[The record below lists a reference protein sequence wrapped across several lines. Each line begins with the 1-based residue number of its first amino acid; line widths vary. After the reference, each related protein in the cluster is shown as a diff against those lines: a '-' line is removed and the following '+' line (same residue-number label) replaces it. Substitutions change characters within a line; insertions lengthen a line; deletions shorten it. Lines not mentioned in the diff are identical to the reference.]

1 MPDEQNQPTTEVTQA
16 VADSNAATV
25 ASLST
30 SISGTE
36 ANAGAVSASADA
48 VPLST
53 STAASQEGGALA
65 GEISGA
71 DIKNSSDSVTGV
83 ALIPDSLSSATPK
96 PLTAADADTSL
107 TSDQSTP
114 TTAETSSGPA
124 DAPAVAQPG
133 EPVANGS
140 SNSEQPSTS
149 DASATL
155 STAASTSSAEASAFS
170 TSDTTNTPAS
180 SSNASIPVNS
190 AADATMADVGEQAEQ
205 QPETEHPAKPHI
217 RGFLRKIEAGEAIVL
232 ADVEAVLRRLEE
244 AL

>member
-1 MPDEQNQPTTEVTQA
+1 MTGEQNQPTTEVTQA

-30 SISGTE
+30 IVSTSQEAGEAVAGESAAVATAMASSAAYGTQE
-36 ANAGAVSASADA
+36 ASKSADVQPVSASSMPSATSAVSAGQ
-48 VPLST
+48 V
-53 STAASQEGGALA
+53 
-65 GEISGA
+65 
-71 DIKNSSDSVTGV
+71 
-83 ALIPDSLSSATPK
+83 
-96 PLTAADADTSL
+96 
-107 TSDQSTP
+107 
-114 TTAETSSGPA
+114 

-140 SNSEQPSTS
+140 GNSDQPSTS

-155 STAASTSSAEASAFS
+155 SIAASTSSAEALAFS

>member
-1 MPDEQNQPTTEVTQA
+1 MTDEQQQPTTEITQA

-53 STAASQEGGALA
+53 STAASQEAGGAVA
-65 GEISGA
+65 GEPIGDGGA
-71 DIKNSSDSVTGV
+71 AASAPTASPMSTASVAPTAESDSSIMDPLP
-83 ALIPDSLSSATPK
+83 AAT
-96 PLTAADADTSL
+96 
-107 TSDQSTP
+107 
-114 TTAETSSGPA
+114 
-124 DAPAVAQPG
+124 DAPAVAQRG

-140 SNSEQPSTS
+140 GSSEPLSTNDS
-149 DASATL
+149 SGTL
-155 STAASTSSAEASAFS
+155 STAASTSSSADLATSLSGLMSADASR
-170 TSDTTNTPAS
+170 S
-180 SSNASIPVNS
+180 SASIPESS

-205 QPETEHPAKPHI
+205 QPEAEHPAKPHI

-244 AL
+244 VL